1 MKVYFLIAGFILSL
15 LLSLI
20 VLPNILFVSHKK
32 HLFDEPNARKVHK
45 TPVPRLGGLSFM
57 PVIMFSMFTVLGI
70 FISIYSRDALAP
82 GVLCEILL
90 LAAGMILLYLTGEV
104 DDLVGLSYRYK
115 FVVQIISACLI
126 IASGSWIQSFA
137 GLFGIYAVPAW
148 IGMPVTVFV
157 IVFITNSLNLID
169 GIDGLASGLTII
181 SLITI
186 FFLLLFAGGG
196 TLMHPLLAVVTLGCV
211 LPFWFYNV
219 FGNEKHGN
227 KLFMGDTGS
236 LTLGY
241 LLSFFVI
248 YLGHNAEDPIA
259 AEPMIIAL
267 SSLIVPMFDVV
278 RVSMHRIRKGRNP
291 FLPDRNHVHHKL
303 IRAGM
308 RKTRY
313 VLITILFMDIFFI
326 FLNMLLMRYINV
338 TFIVVID
345 IAVWVMI
352 QLVINYYIK
361 KNHGGPSYVP
371 MDQLPEGQQK

>member
-1 MKVYFLIAGFILSL
+1 
-15 LLSLI
+15 
-20 VLPNILFVSHKK
+20 
-32 HLFDEPNARKVHK
+32 
-45 TPVPRLGGLSFM
+45 
-57 PVIMFSMFTVLGI
+57 
-70 FISIYSRDALAP
+70 
-82 GVLCEILL
+82 
-90 LAAGMILLYLTGEV
+90 
-104 DDLVGLSYRYK
+104 
-115 FVVQIISACLI
+115 
-126 IASGSWIQSFA
+126 
-137 GLFGIYAVPAW
+137 
-148 IGMPVTVFV
+148 
-157 IVFITNSLNLID
+157 
-169 GIDGLASGLTII
+169 
-181 SLITI
+181 
-186 FFLLLFAGGG
+186 
-196 TLMHPLLAVVTLGCV
+196 MHPLLAVVTLGCV

-219 FGNEKHGN
+219 FGNEKRGS

-278 RVSMHRIRKGRNP
+278 RVSMHRVRKGRNP

-326 FLNMLLMRYINV
+326 LLNMLLMKYINV
-338 TFIVVID
+338 TLIVAID
-345 IAVWVMI
+345 IAIWVLM

-361 KNHGGPSYVP
+361 KNHGGPSYIP
-371 MDQLPEGQQK
+371 MDQLPEGKQK